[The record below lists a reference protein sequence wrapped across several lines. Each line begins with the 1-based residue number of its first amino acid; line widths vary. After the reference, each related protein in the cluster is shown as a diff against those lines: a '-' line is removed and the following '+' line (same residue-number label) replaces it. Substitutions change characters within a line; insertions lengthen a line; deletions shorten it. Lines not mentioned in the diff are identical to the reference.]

1 MAGVARRDRDRLGQ
15 NQFQNKW
22 WMMAEGVHL
31 SLTVGC
37 ISRIKS
43 IAEEHGTQETF
54 KVQVLDIFR
63 YIIDKSFPI
72 ACPDFS
78 DAFDVMITDGRF
90 KRKCLLAT
98 ALNFLVYEHKLKK
111 GSVVSI
117 TECSSLIDEECLEQ
131 SPCVILQGIEISD
144 FVAPGNTQDST
155 EGIAFCD
162 NATEN
167 EKQDLPL
174 LGCRG
179 YYLPL
184 WNDDDFFG
192 SKWLSDP
199 DLNLA
204 SPISHAITIADLDS
218 FWKALPRPFPALIG
232 RIVGKTRLNHY
243 GKSSDDKRRYPYQA
257 YVEVED
263 RTATISVCIWDSL
276 CVLLFNYLQ
285 VGDVVAILNYRV
297 SRKFAPRSNA
307 VYHTSDAVKIEI
319 SVNPSNPVAEIYKLP
334 PEDLGP
340 EWKLPDVPYR

>member
-1 MAGVARRDRDRLGQ
+1 
-15 NQFQNKW
+15 
-22 WMMAEGVHL
+22 MMADNGL
-31 SLTVGC
+31 LLTVGC

-72 ACPDFS
+72 VSPDFS

-90 KRKCLLAT
+90 KTKCLLAT
-98 ALNFLVYEHKLKK
+98 ALNFLVYEHKLRK

-117 TECSSLIDEECLEQ
+117 TECTSLIDEESLEQ
-131 SPCVILQGIEISD
+131 SPCVILQSVEISD
-144 FVAPGNTQDST
+144 FVAQTNTQDSS
-155 EGIAFCD
+155 ECIPFCG

-167 EKQDLPL
+167 ERQDLPL

-218 FWKALPRPFPALIG
+218 FWKTLPRPFPALIG
-232 RIVGKTRLNHY
+232 RIVGKARLNHY

-257 YVEVED
+257 YVEIED
-263 RTATISVCIWDSL
+263 RTATISVCIWDSM

-307 VYHTSDAVKIEI
+307 VYPTSGAVKIEI

-340 EWKLPDVPYR
+340 EWKLPGVPYR

>member
-1 MAGVARRDRDRLGQ
+1 
-15 NQFQNKW
+15 
-22 WMMAEGVHL
+22 MMADDRL

-72 ACPDFS
+72 VYPDFS

-90 KRKCLLAT
+90 KTKCLLAT
-98 ALNFLVYEHKLKK
+98 ALNFLVYEHKLRK

-117 TECSSLIDEECLEQ
+117 TEFTSLIDEESLEQ
-131 SPCVILQGIEISD
+131 SPCVILQSVEISD
-144 FVAPGNTQDST
+144 FVAQSNTQDSS
-155 EGIAFCD
+155 ECIPFCD

-167 EKQDLPL
+167 ERQDLPL

-218 FWKALPRPFPALIG
+218 FWKTLPRPFPALIG
-232 RIVGKTRLNHY
+232 RIVGKARLNHY

-257 YVEVED
+257 YVEIED

-276 CVLLFNYLQ
+276 CVLLFNYLH

-307 VYHTSDAVKIEI
+307 VYPTSDAVKIEI

-340 EWKLPDVPYR
+340 EWKLPGVPYR